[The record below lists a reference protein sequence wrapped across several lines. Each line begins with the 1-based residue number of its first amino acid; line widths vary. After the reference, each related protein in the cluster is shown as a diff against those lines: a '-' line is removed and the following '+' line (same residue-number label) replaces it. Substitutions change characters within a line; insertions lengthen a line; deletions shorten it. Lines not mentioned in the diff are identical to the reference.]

1 MSKKR
6 GNKPQLT
13 VNIRNKSIFESTKT
27 DLRILYFLLFYNF
40 VENKSINQSYLNCK
54 ESTKQL
60 WFESI
65 SNANIIKFYRVI
77 REKIKN
83 TMHKTWKDNLLGME
97 SCENRKSYVEID
109 ESKIV
114 SYNGE
119 VRWMFGLYE
128 RGSKEIRIFFVDNN
142 RTKETLLPL
151 IKDNVYT
158 YYDHIRNNIDINL
171 ERPATRIYSDCFAT
185 YQVSDFNN
193 LGYILHKVNH
203 SIGFG
208 YGQYH
213 TNSIESTWGKLK
225 RLTHS
230 FNGLNG
236 NVFNTRQN
244 LNNQDYFD
252 WWICTGLFF
261 IECES
266 LGLALN
272 EKKKYLLKY
281 LHHS

>member
-40 VENKSINQSYLNCK
+40 VENRSINQSYLNCK

-119 VRWMFGLYE
+119 VRWMFGLYD

-158 YYDHIRNNIDINL
+158 YYDQIRNNTDINL
-171 ERPATRIYSDCFAT
+171 ERPAKRIYSNCFAT

-203 SIGFG
+203 SIGFNHRH
-208 YGQYH
+208 YH
-213 TNSIESTWGKLK
+213 TNLIE
-225 RLTHS
+225 
-230 FNGLNG
+230 
-236 NVFNTRQN
+236 NT
-244 LNNQDYFD
+244 
-252 WWICTGLFF
+252 
-261 IECES
+261 
-266 LGLALN
+266 
-272 EKKKYLLKY
+272 
-281 LHHS
+281 